1 MSEFTQSPNDAPI
14 KLPAEDRVGMDPFAQ
29 ALAASIRKIKAPE
42 GTVIALNGPWGSG
55 KSSAVNL
62 ILHHL
67 NDAIAADEIA
77 VVNFACWWFRGEE
90 ALALAFFREL
100 YAGLG
105 PSLGE
110 RFKKALPKIGAQ
122 LLRTGAVVGAGADLA
137 GYKGVGKAAEATLGL
152 LADLIHT
159 EETIEKL
166 HAELTAALG
175 NQKKRFLIVIDDI
188 DRLSPDEAL

>member
-1 MSEFTQSPNDAPI
+1 MSEFNHSPNDAPI
-14 KLPAEDRVGMDPFAQ
+14 KEPAEDRFGMDPFAQ

-67 NDAIAADEIA
+67 KDAIAADEIA

-105 PSLGE
+105 PSLGD
-110 RFKKALPKIGAQ
+110 RFKKVLPKIGAQ
-122 LLRTGAVVGAGADLA
+122 LLRAG
-137 GYKGVGKAAEATLGL
+137 
-152 LADLIHT
+152 
-159 EETIEKL
+159 
-166 HAELTAALG
+166 
-175 NQKKRFLIVIDDI
+175 
-188 DRLSPDEAL
+188 LSARVPISRDTRGRARPPKPH